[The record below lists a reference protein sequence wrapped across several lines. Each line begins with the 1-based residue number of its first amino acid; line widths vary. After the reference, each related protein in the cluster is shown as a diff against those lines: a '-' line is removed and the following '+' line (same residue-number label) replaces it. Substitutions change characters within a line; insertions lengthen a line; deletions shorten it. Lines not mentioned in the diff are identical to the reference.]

1 MVMGIGSGER
11 RKLLLLLLLLA
22 GLLVTTLGGGGRS
35 LALALNTA
43 RAGTG
48 VGRVERKVNVLLRL
62 ETNDE
67 RGRGDNLLTDAKG

>member
-1 MVMGIGSGER
+1 MDGER
-11 RKLLLLLLLLA
+11 GARLLLIATLLA
-22 GLLVTTLGGGGRS
+22 TLAAGLGGS
-35 LALALNTA
+35 TLTLALAAA
-43 RAGTG
+43 RAATS

>member
-1 MVMGIGSGER
+1 MDGER
-11 RKLLLLLLLLA
+11 GARLLLIAALLA
-22 GLLVTTLGGGGRS
+22 TLVAAASLGSSTLT
-35 LALALNTA
+35 LALAAA
-43 RAGTG
+43 RAATS

>member
-11 RKLLLLLLLLA
+11 RKLLLLLLA

-43 RAGTG
+43 RAGTS